1 MDIKEL
7 RDKTDVELDRLLVEL
22 RNKTREQ
29 RFRIAARQLTGVRQV
44 RDAKKTIARIL
55 TLKKQRSGSAK
66 A

>member
-7 RDKTDVELDRLLVEL
+7 KEKTDVELDRLLVEL

-29 RFRIAARQLTGVRQV
+29 RFRLASRQLTGVRQV

-55 TLKKQRSGSAK
+55 TLKKQRAGAAK

>member
-29 RFRIAARQLTGVRQV
+29 RFRIAARQLSDVREV

-55 TLKKQRSGSAK
+55 TLKKQRAAGAK